1 LVLPTLVLGGLQWH
15 QIVQDKEDEL
25 AAVPRTAEDAARR
38 FRDVAVGRVGALI
51 DAEDERP
58 FQHYG
63 TYFCPDSAGDDEF
76 PLLPPPLVRDPR
88 PEGVLCWFVADLTD
102 EEDVEV
108 DVFWGSSNEG
118 PQREAEMREAI
129 DEVVRRHLDDE
140 LLRRAVRLGN
150 YQESE
155 TQLRSVAAN
164 RARVDDQ
171 ECLLEQRRFLCENLV
186 SLLTSEFYLQLFRDA
201 DGAPRIVATRRVLMG
216 EMPSLIGMNECLHR
230 LNRGL
235 ALMQGF
241 FIEPEWL
248 FEQLPEAVAQSV
260 LDRAQRFVPAGAEDC
275 CQGRQEYHAEIQLVN
290 DLQMEVDPS
299 IPDDFGQ
306 MRIAVDTMEIE
317 QRFLRRARRFFGVAA
332 MLALSL
338 GTGMVLLLR
347 SVGQDLE
354 RAQQTENFVNAVTHE
369 LRTPLSAI
377 KLHGEMLLDGW
388 ARDDDKR
395 RTYYRRIVRETDRLA
410 TMVERVLEKARLSAG
425 SVRPFPGDLSEVV
438 EDLRPELSSWDE
450 GERED
455 LAFDLA
461 EDLPRVMLTA
471 EAVSSIV
478 VNLVENARKYAPV
491 DPDDPHAEPIR
502 VVTRRNA
509 RGRVVLEVLDRG
521 PGIDAEEAAHV
532 FEAFYRVGNETT
544 RTSRGTGLG
553 LHLVA
558 LQAEGMGARASVEPR
573 QGGGST
579 FRVTFHEAPK
589 ST

>member
-1 LVLPTLVLGGLQWH
+1 VLPTLVLGGLQWH

-38 FRDVAVGRVGALI
+38 FRDVAVGRVAALI
-51 DAEDERP
+51 ESEDERP

-63 TYFCPDSAGDDEF
+63 TFFCPESAGDDEF

-88 PEGVLCWFVADLTD
+88 PEGILCWFVADLTD
-102 EEDVEV
+102 EDDVEV
-108 DVFWGSSNEG
+108 DLFWGTADESE
-118 PQREAEMREAI
+118 RTDAEVRGAI
-129 DEVVRRHLDDE
+129 DEVVQRHLDDE

-150 YQESE
+150 YQETE

-164 RARVDDQ
+164 RARRDDQ
-171 ECLLEQRRFLCENLV
+171 ECLLQQRRFLCENLV
-186 SLLTSEFYLQLFRDA
+186 SLLTSEFYVQLFRDSE
-201 DGAPRIVATRRVLMG
+201 GVPRIVATRRVLMG
-216 EMPSLIGMNECLHR
+216 EMPFLVGMNECLHR

-248 FEQLPEAVAQSV
+248 FGELPEAVARSV
-260 LDRAQRFVPAGAEDC
+260 LDRAQRFVPVGSEDC

-299 IPDDFGQ
+299 IPDDFGR
-306 MRIAVDTMEIE
+306 MRIAVDTMDIE
-317 QRFLRRARRFFGVAA
+317 ARFRLRARRFFGVAA

-388 ARDDDKR
+388 ARDEDKR
-395 RTYYRRIVRETDRLA
+395 KTYYRRIVRETDRLS

-425 SVRPFPGDLSEVV
+425 TVRPFAGDLSELVAG
-438 EDLRPELSSWDE
+438 LRPELSRWDD
-450 GERED
+450 GEHQD
-455 LAFDLA
+455 LCFDLA
-461 EDLPRVMLTA
+461 PDLPRVMLSV
-471 EAVSSIV
+471 EAVTSIV

-491 DPDDPHAEPIR
+491 DPNDPSAEPIR
-502 VVTRRNA
+502 VVTRRNS
-509 RGRVVLEVLDRG
+509 RGRVVLEVQDRG
-521 PGIDAEEAAHV
+521 PGIDPDEADHV

-573 QGGGST
+573 QGGGTT
-579 FRVTFHEAPK
+579 FRITFDRAPDPA
-589 ST
+589 